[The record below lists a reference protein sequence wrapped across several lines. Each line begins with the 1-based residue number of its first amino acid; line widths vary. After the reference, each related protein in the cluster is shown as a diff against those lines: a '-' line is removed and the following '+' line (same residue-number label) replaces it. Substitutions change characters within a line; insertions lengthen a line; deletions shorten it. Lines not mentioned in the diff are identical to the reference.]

1 MRFTVIGQSIKAR
14 RKVFQ
19 LTQEDLAEMAEVS
32 PNTIYKIER
41 GQANPTLGVL
51 ASIGEVLGMELTL
64 SVLPTKSLP
73 A

>member
-1 MRFTVIGQSIKAR
+1 MRFTSIGQSIKTR

-19 LTQEDLAEMAEVS
+19 LTQEDLAELAEVS

-51 ASIGEVLGMELTL
+51 ARIGEVLGMELTF
-64 SVLPTKSLP
+64 SVFPDKPLP